1 MRRNDVDETEDG
13 NKRHTD
19 EPHDHLLPESQRLQ
33 ETHLR
38 AVPDARQVLLTV
50 GMSYK
55 LYSRSSSTQQRQIVH
70 IIPLQRRRDTISARP

>member
-1 MRRNDVDETEDG
+1 MRRDDVDETEDG

-50 GMSYK
+50 RMCYK
-55 LYSRSSSTQQRQIVH
+55 LYSRRSSTQQQH
-70 IIPLQRRRDTISARP
+70 QLFTYYSTAAWARHYLR